1 MRTIKEI
8 LAENPDARFSC
19 NDVELGAF
27 SSDEILEQIEYCDE
41 IPEVTYCKPNYF
53 SIDATNVLENESDSW
68 DMAYDDWR
76 LECSQELR
84 AKLQAVLDE
93 IVAENKDANISY
105 TEGETLDISQEWLQ
119 MGREV

>member
-1 MRTIKEI
+1 MRTIKEV

-19 NDVELGAF
+19 NGVKMGVF
-27 SSDEILEQIEYCDE
+27 QSDEILEQIEYCDE

-119 MGREV
+119 MGNEV